1 MATLKVKI
9 LSHDGCQFDDEISSL
24 NAPSVNGPLGI
35 LPNHIPLI
43 TTLVKGDVVLHQTDG
58 TDTTF
63 AIQGGILDVQ
73 KDGVTILTS

>member
-9 LSHDGCQFDDEISSL
+9 LSHGGCEFDGELASL
-24 NAPSVNGPLGI
+24 TVHSIDGPLGI

-43 TTLVKGDVVLHQTDG
+43 TTLVKSHLVLRQTDG

-63 AIQGGILDVQ
+63 AIHGGILDVQ